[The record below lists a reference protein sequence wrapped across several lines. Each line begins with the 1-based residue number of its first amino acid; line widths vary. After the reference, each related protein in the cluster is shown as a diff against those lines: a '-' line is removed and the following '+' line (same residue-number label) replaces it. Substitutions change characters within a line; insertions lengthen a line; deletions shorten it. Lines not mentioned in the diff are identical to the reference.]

1 MARAAR
7 VAVAAVGPHAG
18 HRTRRLAGRGR
29 EGRAALAAGAQL
41 PAIGD
46 ARRHLVSRKRP
57 SEMGFDPACGRR
69 VFRRRGCGQ
78 AVPPLWFPGL
88 LLAPSWPDGRPG
100 RRWAVSPPAPTVSC
114 GRLGDLSQALLG

>member
-1 MARAAR
+1 ARAAR

-29 EGRAALAAGAQL
+29 EGTAALAAGAQL
-41 PAIGD
+41 PAIWD

-57 SEMGFDPACGRR
+57 SEMGFDPACGRQ
-69 VFRRRGCGQ
+69 VFRTGGCGQ
-78 AVPPLWFPGL
+78 AVPPLWPLGL

-114 GRLGDLSQALLG
+114 GILGDLSQALLG